1 MSDFERIRYDVEGA
15 LTTVLLNRP
24 EKRNAIDDQ
33 TVDELGEAFATAD
46 ADEQVRVVLLK
57 GAGKDFCAGADLS
70 QLERIAAEADPIANL
85 SHAAAL
91 GDLFILMRSIGKPIV
106 AAVQGNVFAGGA
118 GLATACD
125 IVIAGESARISY
137 PEVRLGFVPA
147 MVLALLRRV
156 VGEKVAFEL
165 AALGEPIPAQEA
177 RRLGIINRVVPDD
190 ELDIRADAFA
200 RELATRSASAL
211 QLIKRMLYGVD
222 GMTFEQAIQR
232 GAEINVLARSTPDL
246 REGVARF
253 LAGRRSP

>member
-15 LTTVLLNRP
+15 LATVLLNRP

-46 ADEQVRVVLLK
+46 TDEQVRVVLLK

-70 QLERIAAEADPIANL
+70 QLERIAADADPIANL

-91 GDLFILMRSIGKPIV
+91 GDLFILMRSIAKPIV

-147 MVLALLRRV
+147 MVLALLRRA

-177 RRLGIINRVVPDD
+177 QRLGIINRVVLDD
-190 ELDIRADAFA
+190 ELDSRSDAFA

-211 QLIKRMLYGVD
+211 QLIKRLLYGID
-222 GMTFEQAIQR
+222 GMSFEQAIQR

-246 REGVARF
+246 RAGVARF
-253 LAGRRSP
+253 LARRSP